1 MSSKSNLIAK
11 IKFIEDQL
19 ESLNHFLPET
29 YQYLMEELDYQEKEL
44 MKIKIKLFD
53 SEQFQWMI
61 PPEPTYERSKI
72 NLEVRSQE
80 KKNSQMNVPC
90 WITP

>member
-53 SEQFQWMI
+53 SEH
-61 PPEPTYERSKI
+61 SK
-72 NLEVRSQE
+72 
-80 KKNSQMNVPC
+80 
-90 WITP
+90 

>member
-53 SEQFQWMI
+53 SEQFQ
-61 PPEPTYERSKI
+61 
-72 NLEVRSQE
+72 
-80 KKNSQMNVPC
+80 
-90 WITP
+90 